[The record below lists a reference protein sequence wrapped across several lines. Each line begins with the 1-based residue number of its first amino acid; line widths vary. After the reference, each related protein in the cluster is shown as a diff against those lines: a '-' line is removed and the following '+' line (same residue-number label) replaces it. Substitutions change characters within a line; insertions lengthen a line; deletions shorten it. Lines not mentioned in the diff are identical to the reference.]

1 MQYTPLAIKRSN
13 VLGDI
18 YKHCDTIES
27 IPVYMNDKSGELLGY
42 VDESLGHYTDAFL
55 FHLSDEICKKLSQGH
70 YNYGFDYD
78 ISDSK
83 ANQKRRVKLNY
94 ILLVGKQ
101 IPS

>member
-1 MQYTPLAIKRSN
+1 MQYTPLAIKRRN
-13 VLGDI
+13 ILGDI
-18 YKHCDTIES
+18 YNHCDTIQS
-27 IPVYMNDKSGELLGY
+27 IPVYMNDKSGELLGH

-78 ISDSK
+78 ISDNKVSK
-83 ANQKRRVKLNY
+83 KRIKLNY
-94 ILLVGKQ
+94 ILLVGKL